1 MSKVCFGCGVKL
13 QCDDINKEGYIPKEK
28 IDNSIY
34 CQRCYR
40 IMHYGV
46 NKVENTPKS
55 VDNIINNINKNRK
68 FGLFI
73 TDLININKELIKI
86 YHRIKGP
93 KLLIINK
100 SDLIDQSIRFDKI
113 ISNLK
118 DIYSIKEDIM
128 IISSNSG
135 YGIKNLINYL
145 LDNKIKE
152 VYLLGET
159 NAGKSS
165 LINKMIDILNSNVN
179 KITTSNFSNTTL
191 DFLRIKLS
199 DELVVIDSP
208 GFFIEEKDAS
218 NKLIN
223 PKIYQM
229 KANEIIKIDNY
240 YIEFNSNTPIVI
252 YLNKEVK
259 INKYFKDIDLNN
271 KIPLDYDSDL
281 IIKGLGF
288 IHIKNKGEIK
298 INTLDKIEVRKS
310 VLKDYE

>member
-1 MSKVCFGCGVKL
+1 MNKVCFGCGVKL

-68 FGLFI
+68 YGLFI

-118 DIYSIKEDIM
+118 DIYNIKEDIM

-165 LINKMIDILNSNVN
+165 LINKMIDVLNSNIN

-208 GFFIEEKDAS
+208 GFFIEEKETS

-229 KANEIIKIDNY
+229 KENEIIKIDNY
-240 YIEFNSNTPIVI
+240 YIEFNNNTPIVI

>member
-271 KIPLDYDSDL
+271 KIPLDYDSEL